1 MKQRDW
7 PEWAKEEFEERSAI
21 CQYSGCMTRDRAER
35 FARELVHVKL
45 CRQQGTLPFVERRPA

>member
-21 CQYSGCMTRDRAER
+21 CEYVGGMPRDKAER
-35 FARELVHVKL
+35 FARELVQSKIDK
-45 CRQQGTLPFVERRPA
+45 RQGSLFDRRPA